1 MRSNDGVARQTSVP
15 AGDTVCELVIAFAAW
30 RREIPF
36 IALALRQN
44 TSTLFFNL
52 RQCQTFPFAIGNF
65 DQSVV
70 DFVSEWLKTKRCAQ
84 NFHGFARSLER
95 ARYIREV
102 LWPALFARKQV
113 VQHRSAFGGLLAPVR
128 IQHRVTPTLQATL
141 NVEVGFAMT
150 DVIEERHACFSFR
163 GQQLS
168 ISRFCANQRKTAICL
183 LFTDHNIRR
192 VWMLHAND
200 VIAGIHMM
208 DFARHAA

>member
-1 MRSNDGVARQTSVP
+1 MTPCSTCAWVACSSGRIFKS
-15 AGDTVCELVIAFAAW
+15 
-30 RREIPF
+30 
-36 IALALRQN
+36 
-44 TSTLFFNL
+44 
-52 RQCQTFPFAIGNF
+52 AISE
-65 DQSVV
+65 SVV

-150 DVIEERHACFSFR
+150 DVI
-163 GQQLS
+163 
-168 ISRFCANQRKTAICL
+168 
-183 LFTDHNIRR
+183 
-192 VWMLHAND
+192 
-200 VIAGIHMM
+200 
-208 DFARHAA
+208 